1 MKKILTTAILAL
13 AIAMT
18 ATAKILPDNLNYTV
32 RLGWNVGGT
41 TPIGMPATIRKMN
54 SYKLQSNLLLGFDI
68 QKDFNERW
76 GLMTGLH
83 FESKGMK
90 VDATVKNY
98 HMTIVRGGET
108 LTGYFTGNNVSDAD
122 MQMATIPVL
131 ATCRL
136 GDKVLMKFGPYIS
149 YLTTHNFE
157 GYVYNGYLRK
167 DTPTGQKI
175 EMSDDEESRA
185 TYDFSGDM
193 RRFQWGLDL
202 GVDWNIYHR
211 WGVYADLSWGLS
223 GIYNSE
229 FDTIEQTLYPIYGSI
244 GLTYKLK

>member
-1 MKKILTTAILAL
+1 MKKILTTALLAV
-13 AIAMT
+13 
-18 ATAKILPDNLNYTV
+18 ATAFTASAKVLPDNLNYTV

-41 TPIGMPATIRKMN
+41 MPVGMPATIRKMN
-54 SYKLQSNLLLGFDI
+54 SYKLQSDLLLGFDI
-68 QKDFNERW
+68 QKDFDERW
-76 GLMTGLH
+76 GLMTGLR

-98 HMTIVRGGET
+98 HMTIVRGGEM

-122 MQMATIPVL
+122 MQMVTIPVL
-131 ATCRL
+131 ATYRL
-136 GDKVLMKFGPYIS
+136 GSKVLLKLGPYLS
-149 YLTTHNFE
+149 YLTTHNFK

-175 EMSDDEESRA
+175 EMSDDDESRA

-193 RRFQWGLDL
+193 RRLQWGLDL

-211 WGVYADLSWGLS
+211 WGIYADLTWGLS
-223 GIYNSE
+223 GIYNSD
-229 FDTIEQTLYPIYGSI
+229 FDTIEQTLYPIYGSV